1 MGIRLGLD
9 IGANSIGWAVVDA
22 EAQQVMDMGVRVF
35 PAGVNQYNTNKEET
49 KNQSRRAA
57 RGLRRQYARRRWRKV
72 KLVEFLNRFGLT
84 PFTSTDLNHWKKSRD
99 LESKPHLR
107 DWFMRNPYDLR
118 AAALTRKLEP
128 HELGR
133 VFYHMVQRRG
143 FLSNRKSGG
152 SEESTIFEGK
162 KETGTVGIAQV
173 RNALKGEPT
182 LGVYLSKIDPHEER
196 IRNRYTERK
205 MYVEEAK
212 AILTAQSRHHAFINE
227 AFVSELLGKDTQKN
241 MDGVLFFQRPLR
253 SARHL
258 LGKCPFEP
266 SKPRA
271 PITCFDF
278 EAFRVWSWV
287 NTVEYMGEPLR
298 LDQREVL
305 AEILFTTSDKTS
317 FGGMKKKLGYAKK
330 DEFFNYADD
339 DKIPGARVTA
349 AFRKAFGA
357 EWAEWPDAKKELI
370 WHDVINATDD
380 EWLSKRLLEHWS
392 LDPKQTEIL
401 MGLRFKHDYG
411 SLSRKALRNILPFVE
426 AGYRYD
432 QAVLLGGVRNA
443 FGPKWKDLAD
453 PFEVIDT
460 VRSFKRSVE
469 AGTQLDQ
476 IRSYLAS
483 TFGLSD
489 AELKRLY
496 HHSQT
501 DEVEELVD
509 VLPKPDPVR
518 NPVVMQALHE
528 VRKLVNVLLE
538 RFGRF
543 DDIHLE
549 LARDLGKSARE
560 RSEDRKYQ
568 KQNEDYNH
576 QLRKRLLEY
585 GQPDSYD
592 FRLKLKLYEE
602 LKDKMCPYTGK
613 AIRLSESSTATE
625 LGLFS
630 GQVQIEHIIPY
641 SRSLT
646 NAFGNLTLCDADV
659 NRQKGNK
666 TPFEFYSEQGTWE
679 DAKLRARNALP
690 YRKYQR
696 FIKTELEEDPINRML
711 NDTRYI
717 SREMH
722 RYLKKVCANVVPVN
736 GALTADVRHHWGL
749 NTILNE
755 EDAKNRDDHRH
766 HAIDALVVALTTRG
780 MVKAASD
787 WNKYNRDRGE
797 RRIPAPWEGLRDQ
810 VRAVTDAILVS
821 HKKVNRVLTRKES
834 VTKRF
839 GKVHRNHGLAARGAL
854 HKESIYGKR
863 RSPDGEVGYHLRK
876 PLSSI
881 TKVKQLHKVVDLAV
895 RNSMLGVMRD
905 KGLTTDMKADIP
917 ANTFTYFDESG
928 KLRTNVYL
936 ASRNGMRLPVFKVRV
951 KEDLSNAVELSDGRR
966 QHVNPRNNH
975 HVALYRSPEGELSE
989 ECVTFWDVV
998 ERIKQG
1004 RPAIAPVNAEG
1015 HALEE
1020 TLQINDLFLIGY
1032 EGDIETA
1039 RLHYLLP
1046 HLYRVQKLSTC
1057 DYWFRTHYASTLKN
1071 DEGEYVAIWS
1081 MKAWDQR
1088 RPRKVWM
1095 TVDGRI
1101 EPYRR

>member
-1 MGIRLGLD
+1 MGNRLGLD
-9 IGANSIGWAVVDA
+9 IGANSIGWAIVDL
-22 EAQQVMDMGVRVF
+22 ERHQIVDMGVRVF

-72 KLVEFLNRFGLT
+72 KLVEFLNRHGLT
-84 PFTSTDLNHWKKSRD
+84 PFTSTDLNSWKKSRD

-107 DWFMRNPYDLR
+107 DWFMLNPYDLR
-118 AAALTRKLEP
+118 AAALTRKLDP
-128 HELGR
+128 LELGR
-133 VFYHMVQRRG
+133 VFYHMVQRGG

-152 SEESTIFEGK
+152 TEESTIFEGK
-162 KETGTVGIAQV
+162 KDTGTVGINQV
-173 RNALKGEPT
+173 RDALKGEPT
-182 LGVYLSKIDPHEER
+182 LGVYLSKIDPHQER

-212 AILTAQSRHHAFINE
+212 AILESQSKHHPFINDD
-227 AFVSELLGKDTQKN
+227 FIDGLLGKDTQKN

-266 SKPRA
+266 GKPRA
-271 PITCFDF
+271 PITSFEF

-287 NTVEYMGEPLR
+287 NTVEYMGEKLTHP
-298 LDQREVL
+298 QRRVL
-305 AEILFTTSDKTS
+305 AEHLFSTTDKVS
-317 FGGMKKKLGYAKK
+317 FGTLKRKLGYAKK
-330 DEFFNYADD
+330 DEYFNYKDD
-339 DKIPGARVTA
+339 DKIAGARVTS
-349 AFRKAFGA
+349 AFRKAFGQ
-357 EWAEWPDAKKELI
+357 EWAAWPDAKKELI
-370 WHDVINATDD
+370 WHDVITATDD
-380 EWLSKRLLEHWS
+380 EWLSKRLIEHWS
-392 LDPKQTEIL
+392 LAPQQVGIL
-401 MGLRFKHDYG
+401 MALRFKHDYG

-426 AGYRYD
+426 SGYRYD
-432 QAVLLGGVRNA
+432 QAALLGGVRNA
-443 FGPKWKDLAD
+443 FGKRWETLEDAMK
-453 PFEVIDT
+453 VVDT
-460 VRSFKRSVE
+460 VLSFRRS
-469 AGTQLDQ
+469 ADGGTQLDQ
-476 IRSYLAS
+476 IRQYLS
-483 TFGLSD
+483 IEFGLSD
-489 AELKRLY
+489 ADLKRLY

-501 DEVEELVD
+501 EEVEDLLD
-509 VLPKPDPVR
+509 ALPKPDPIK

-560 RSEDRKYQ
+560 RAEDRKFQ
-568 KQNEDYNH
+568 KQNEETNNS
-576 QLRKRLLEY
+576 LKKRLQEY

-613 AIRLSESSTATE
+613 AIRVSESSTATE

-666 TPFEFYSEQGTWE
+666 TPFEFYTEQGTWE

-690 YRKYQR
+690 YKKYQR
-696 FIKTELEEDPINRML
+696 FIKTELDEDPINRML

-722 RYLKKVCANVVPVN
+722 RYLKTICANVVPVN

-766 HAIDALVVALTTRG
+766 HAIDAVVVALTTRS

-787 WNKYNRDRGE
+787 WNKYNRETGQRK
-797 RRIPAPWEGLRDQ
+797 IPAPWPDLRDQ

-821 HKKVNRVLTRKES
+821 HKKVNRVLTRKET
-834 VTKRF
+834 VTKRM
-839 GKVHRNHGLAARGAL
+839 GKVYRNHGLAARGAL

-863 RSPDGEVGYHLRK
+863 RSPDGEIGYHLRK

-895 RNSMLGVMRD
+895 RNAMLGVMSE
-905 KGLTTDMKADIP
+905 KGLSTDMRADIP
-917 ANTFTYFDESG
+917 ANTFTYFDEGG
-928 KLRTNVYL
+928 KLRTNVFL
-936 ASRNGMRLPVFKVRV
+936 ASGNGLRLPVFKVRM
-951 KEDLSNAVELSDGRR
+951 KEELSNAVELSDGR
-966 QHVNPRNNH
+966 QQFVNPRNNH
-975 HVALYRSPEGELSE
+975 HVALYRSEEGDLFE
-989 ECVTFWDVV
+989 ECVTFWNVV

-1004 RPAIAPVNAEG
+1004 QPAIAPVNADG

-1032 EGDIETA
+1032 EGDIESA
-1039 RLHYLLP
+1039 RMDHLLP
-1046 HLYRVQKLSTC
+1046 HLYRVQKISTN
-1057 DYWFRTHYASTLKN
+1057 YYVFRHHLASTL
-1071 DEGEYVAIWS
+1071 DDDSGDFIRIQS
-1081 MKAWDQR
+1081 MKAWDER
-1088 RPRKVWM
+1088 RPLKVWM